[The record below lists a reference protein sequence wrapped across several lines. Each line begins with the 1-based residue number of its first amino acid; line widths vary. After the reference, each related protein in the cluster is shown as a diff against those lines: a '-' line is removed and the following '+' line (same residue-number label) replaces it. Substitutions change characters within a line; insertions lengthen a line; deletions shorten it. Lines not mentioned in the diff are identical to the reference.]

1 MQYGLFAR
9 RRKLTV
15 ASWLLGLALA
25 VVPAA
30 AEEPVTVAVL
40 GDSLVAG
47 YGLAQEEG
55 FVPQMQR
62 WLDAR
67 GIGAR
72 LINAGV
78 SGDTTAG
85 GLARVAWT
93 LTPEVD
99 ALVVSLGGNDVLRGI
114 PPEAARKNL
123 QGILQAARARGL
135 PVLLVGIQAPGNYGP
150 DYKQA
155 FEAIYPDLARRFD
168 TLLYPSFLQAL
179 TGNPEVSASPADF
192 LQADFLHPNARGVAL
207 IVQDMGPVL
216 ADLVALAR
224 H

>member
-9 RRKLTV
+9 LRKLTV
-15 ASWLLGLALA
+15 AWWLLGLALA

-67 GIGAR
+67 GIEAR

-114 PPEAARKNL
+114 RPEVARKNL

-155 FEAIYPDLARRFD
+155 FEAIYPDLARQFD

-179 TGNPEVSASPADF
+179 TEDPEVSASPADF

>member
-9 RRKLTV
+9 LRKLTV

-67 GIGAR
+67 GIKAR

-114 PPEAARKNL
+114 RPEVARKNL

-155 FEAIYPDLARRFD
+155 FEAIYPDLARQFD

-179 TGNPEVSASPADF
+179 TEDPEVSASPADF